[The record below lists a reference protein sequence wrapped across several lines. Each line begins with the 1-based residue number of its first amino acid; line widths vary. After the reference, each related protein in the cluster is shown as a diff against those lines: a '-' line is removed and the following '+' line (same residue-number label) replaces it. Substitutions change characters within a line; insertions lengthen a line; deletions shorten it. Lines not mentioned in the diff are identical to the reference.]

1 MIFYYDFRKADLPVK
16 VISGFSKG
24 FSYSPEKHFSTT
36 TKTDHA
42 WNAVRVDGVWHFIE
56 CTWGAGYLDEN
67 NKFQREVNEF
77 YFLTDPKH
85 FINDHFPWQS
95 QDEGGDSYTWQLLP
109 KPISLDTFNKTLKLE
124 HIAIMWNVIPLT
136 HKEGTVEAHEEV
148 DIVIGDK
155 KGHLSDT
162 KLKFTN
168 METGMSCNDF
178 TFLRQERSG
187 EFSISVRP
195 PSNERYK
202 LQIFGKSKKSE
213 KLYSLLMTYVIRF
226 SNVRKNYSSYPPNRG
241 YMWGMHS
248 EAFDNGF
255 IRTEKNTN
263 PIKIKS
269 KDGYIDKTFTTVR
282 NIATLAKLIPATA
295 KLSSNYDNNCFVTST
310 NTSLNIKACFPEN
323 DLYKL
328 ELMCQRVGGDNSYYS
343 MACFLI
349 ECTKPASPCLGY
361 PKSYSAVATFC
372 CKLIEPLSGKLPA
385 NTKVT
390 CRFQSP
396 LVVKAFVSDMEMDQ
410 DRDEWSCI
418 LTTPSAGSEFYISGN
433 IDNTLTF
440 CRLYEYDII

>member
-42 WNAVRVDGVWHFIE
+42 WNAVRVDGVWRFIE

-77 YFLTDPKH
+77 YFFTDPKH

-95 QDEGGDSYTWQLLP
+95 HDEGGDSYTWQLLP

-124 HIAIMWNVIPLT
+124 HDAIMWNVIPLT
-136 HKEGTVEAHEEV
+136 HKEGIVEADEEV

-168 METGMSCNDF
+168 METGTSCNDF

-187 EFSISVRP
+187 EFLISVRP

-202 LQIFGKSKKSE
+202 LQMFGKCQYFE
-213 KLYSLLMTYVIRF
+213 KFYSLLVTYVIKF
-226 SNVRKNYSSYPPNRG
+226 SNVRKNYSCYPPNRG
-241 YMWGMHS
+241 RIWGMYS

-255 IRTEKNTN
+255 IKSEKNTN
-263 PIKIKS
+263 PIKIIS

-282 NIATLAKLIPATA
+282 NISTLAKIIPATA
-295 KLSSNYDNNCFVTST
+295 KLSSNYENCFVTST
-310 NTSLNIKACFPEN
+310 NTSLNIKACFSEN

-328 ELMCQRVGGDNSYYS
+328 ELMCQRVGGDNSYHS

-361 PKSYSAVATFC
+361 PVIFSSCNILLQTNRTIIGEAACKYKSYLSFSIPFS
-372 CKLIEPLSGKLPA
+372 CKG
-385 NTKVT
+385 V
-390 CRFQSP
+390 R
-396 LVVKAFVSDMEMDQ
+396 V
-410 DRDEWSCI
+410 
-418 LTTPSAGSEFYISGN
+418 
-433 IDNTLTF
+433 
-440 CRLYEYDII
+440 